1 MKKTKYTVEE
11 RFNRMWMPE
20 PYSGCWLWTGA
31 CMPWGYGVG
40 SIRAKNIY
48 AHRLSWLLHR
58 GKIPNRMSVLHRCDT
73 PACVNPDHL
82 FLGTNADNRKDSVA
96 KSRHAYGERCGQS
109 KLTDEQ
115 IREIRGSSL
124 SSYKL
129 SRIYGVHDSGIRKI
143 RRGDTWKPKVVFN

>member
-1 MKKTKYTVEE
+1 VSAVVEE

-58 GKIPNRMSVLHRCDT
+58 GEIPNGVFVLHKCDT

-82 FLGTNADNRKDSVA
+82 FLGTNTDNRKDSVS
-96 KSRHAYGERCGQS
+96 KSRHVYGERCRKS
-109 KLTDEQ
+109 NLTAEQ
-115 IREIRGSSL
+115 IIEIRTSPL
-124 SSYKL
+124 SSYQLAKIYSVS
-129 SRIYGVHDSGIRKI
+129 SRNIRKI
-143 RRGDTWKPKVVFN
+143 RRGEIWKQVEPA